1 MKTSREKKAAG
12 SVARGGGH
20 ETEDLPVLIELDLAG
35 TLFRAQEP
43 DLTVGAMGPMTD
55 FGSK

>member
-12 SVARGGGH
+12 SAARGGH

-43 DLTVGAMGPMTD
+43 DLTVGATGPMTD